1 MNPLSNLWVYNHVP
15 IDLDCGKDYVQRC
28 SDKPDGLWVSVGRDW
43 ARWCE
48 EERFRSRGGGLKV
61 RHKVRLGKRDS
72 ILLLQS
78 TADIVSFTN
87 KYREV
92 LYKTER
98 DNPYC
103 GASSGPLWPRTTTAS
118 SSPHTTGTVGTTPT
132 RGGTTGGIARAAAS
146 GISRPSNPCGRCTS
160 TGGQSHDPVSLAT
173 VDGRP
178 RPRPRSPFSWG
189 SWPGAAA
196 HSQAEG
202 LAVEVVRVIRVP
214 VLRGLYCKLTSA
226 QAGAGRGE
234 RKGGVMSTSIAMSMN
249 TQKGT
254 NQ

>member
-103 GASSGPLWPRTTTAS
+103 WGIEWSSVAENYDGIVI
-118 SSPHTTGTVGTTPT
+118 SPYNWHCRNNSHTWWYYGWDC
-132 RGGTTGGIARAAAS
+132 AS
-146 GISRPSNPCGRCTS
+146 GCIWNLSAIESVW
-160 TGGQSHDPVSLAT
+160 PVYIN
-173 VDGRP
+173 R
-178 RPRPRSPFSWG
+178 R
-189 SWPGAAA
+189 
-196 HSQAEG
+196 
-202 LAVEVVRVIRVP
+202 AV
-214 VLRGLYCKLTSA
+214 S
-226 QAGAGRGE
+226 
-234 RKGGVMSTSIAMSMN
+234 
-249 TQKGT
+249 
-254 NQ
+254 